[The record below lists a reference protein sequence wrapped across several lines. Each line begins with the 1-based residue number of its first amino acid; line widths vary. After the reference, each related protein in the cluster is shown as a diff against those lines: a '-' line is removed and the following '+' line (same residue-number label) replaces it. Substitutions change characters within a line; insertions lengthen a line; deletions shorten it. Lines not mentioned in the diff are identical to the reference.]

1 MQSSPLYVCVV
12 RVAQNVML
20 VRPDF
25 IPVVFITSILFVR
38 RSFYVVLTDAS
49 SKDCWSRIQEDLE
62 LVSRI
67 LKGILL
73 SLTPLYQA
81 SSSYPLFVVMC
92 LALKDT
98 YHALSFLILS

>member
-20 VRPDF
+20 IRPDF
-25 IPVVFITSILFVR
+25 IPVVLITSRLFVR
-38 RSFYVVLTDAS
+38 RCFCIVLTDGS

-73 SLTPLYQA
+73 SLTALYQA

-98 YHALSFLILS
+98 YHALSFHNPI

>member
-12 RVAQNVML
+12 RVEQNVML
-20 VRPDF
+20 VCPDF

-38 RSFYVVLTDAS
+38 RCFYVVLTDAS

-73 SLTPLYQA
+73 SLTTLYQA

>member
-1 MQSSPLYVCVV
+1 MSCSIVQVIFLLCLSPAYFLCNDVFTLY
-12 RVAQNVML
+12 L
-20 VRPDF
+20 
-25 IPVVFITSILFVR
+25 
-38 RSFYVVLTDAS
+38 LTDAS

-73 SLTPLYQA
+73 SLTALYQA
-81 SSSYPLFVVMC
+81 SFSYPLFAVIC

-98 YHALSFLILS
+98 